1 MRWIKC
7 PDAGPCGRLRQLCEE
22 QRAILRRY
30 MHGAFVF
37 HWVLARV
44 KFCSGSIPRVLDRRN
59 AAEQSKRITVSSV
72 WHQGCL
78 EIEHHRRGEGVRRLP
93 GNWSIQ
99 DREALHKSHKNL
111 QQDMHAWL
119 RDHHVPRRIG
129 RHCWRQSK
137 IPQFPEQEQP
147 AAESDYISGMTQHQN
162 EVLLQDDKDKKA
174 TWTMSF
180 ACLSAIFMSLVLLD
194 PQWEVTTMSPAS
206 LSVLVHGVSLF
217 AIPAFV
223 RKGPLHKGSYAPY
236 MYPFVKAKCFS
247 ATGGRTCSKANHSC
261 LRKVVSFFKSPW
273 RRAWRLAGRA
283 IQVLISLTGDG
294 FSVWQL
300 KQIIPTFRARM
311 AKLRVSQQPGQCIM
325 CGKCKPFT
333 SLLIADAAQMYEQ
346 INTILVLEAFDAKAA
361 TLRSEKGADAIT
373 VAKARLVKGWPGGSE
388 HARSRACIT
397 FPLWR
402 LRRMLQASCFLRFAS
417 VGDLVVAGKGLMIGG
432 LLSMIA
438 AVCLLSHEEEQFLQH
453 ANDRIINFPE
463 GWKVE
468 ELFFGMRYV
477 DDLLMVS
484 YAICHKCLQQM
495 LAEIYS
501 VQFSVNAEE
510 CEQTFTDVIFQ
521 VDPMCGAIAWTA
533 KNPNRPWLLG
543 TGDKGKQRR
552 VPYLDRLQCPF
563 GLLRGLLLSRAA
575 RLNELELTEKLQT
588 ACMIEEI
595 QELILEGYPISL
607 LRALVHSL
615 PFQSTVFLNLR

>member
-1 MRWIKC
+1 M
-7 PDAGPCGRLRQLCEE
+7 GRLFSIGFWPGSSSAVVPFLVSWTDAMQLSNPSESQFHPYGIKAVSRLSTTEE
-22 QRAILRRY
+22 GKVSEGFLVIGLSKIEKHYTSPTRTCNKIC
-30 MHGAFVF
+30 MHGCVITMS
-37 HWVLARV
+37 LAA
-44 KFCSGSIPRVLDRRN
+44 LDGTAGGN
-59 AAEQSKRITVSSV
+59 
-72 WHQGCL
+72 QGFINSL
-78 EIEHHRRGEGVRRLP
+78 SR
-93 GNWSIQ
+93 S
-99 DREALHKSHKNL
+99 
-111 QQDMHAWL
+111 
-119 RDHHVPRRIG
+119 
-129 RHCWRQSK
+129 
-137 IPQFPEQEQP
+137 P
-147 AAESDYISGMTQHQN
+147 AAESEYISGMTQHQN

-180 ACLSAIFMSLVLLD
+180 ACLSAIFMSLVLMD

-217 AIPAFV
+217 AIPAFM

-247 ATGGRTCSKANHSC
+247 ATGGHTCSKANHSC

-311 AKLRVSQQPGQCIM
+311 AKLRVSQQPGQCTM

-402 LRRMLQASCFLRFAS
+402 LRRMLQASCSLRFAS
-417 VGDLVVAGKGLMIGG
+417 VGDLVVAAKGLMIGG

-438 AVCLLSHEEEQFLQH
+438 AICLLSHEEE
-453 ANDRIINFPE
+453 
-463 GWKVE
+463 
-468 ELFFGMRYV
+468 
-477 DDLLMVS
+477 
-484 YAICHKCLQQM
+484 
-495 LAEIYS
+495 
-501 VQFSVNAEE
+501 
-510 CEQTFTDVIFQ
+510 
-521 VDPMCGAIAWTA
+521 
-533 KNPNRPWLLG
+533 
-543 TGDKGKQRR
+543 
-552 VPYLDRLQCPF
+552 
-563 GLLRGLLLSRAA
+563 
-575 RLNELELTEKLQT
+575 
-588 ACMIEEI
+588 
-595 QELILEGYPISL
+595 
-607 LRALVHSL
+607 
-615 PFQSTVFLNLR
+615 

>member
-7 PDAGPCGRLRQLCEE
+7 PDAGAMRQA
-22 QRAILRRY
+22 QAAVRRAASYLASI
-30 MHGAFVF
+30 HGAFVF

-44 KFCSGSIPRVLDRRN
+44 KFCSGSIPRFLDRRN

-147 AAESDYISGMTQHQN
+147 AAESDYIFGMTQHQN

-217 AIPAFV
+217 AIPAFM
-223 RKGPLHKGSYAPY
+223 RKGPRHKGSYAPY

-247 ATGGRTCSKANHSC
+247 ATGGHTCSKANHSC

-346 INTILVLEAFDAKAA
+346 INTILVLEAIDAKAA

-417 VGDLVVAGKGLMIGG
+417 VGDLVVAAKGLMIGG

-521 VDPMCGAIAWTA
+521 VDPICGAITWTA
-533 KNPNRPWLLG
+533 KNPNKPWLLG

-615 PFQSTVFLNLR
+615 PFQSIVFLNLR